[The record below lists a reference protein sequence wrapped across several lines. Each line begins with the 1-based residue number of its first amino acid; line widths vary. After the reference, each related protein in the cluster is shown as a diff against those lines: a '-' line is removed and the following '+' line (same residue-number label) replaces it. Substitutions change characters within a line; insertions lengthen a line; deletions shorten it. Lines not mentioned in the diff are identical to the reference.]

1 LERKRGSKSLFKTF
15 IYLKRYKKTMERNL
29 SSRDKKFVQDML
41 INMEKSHK
49 IEPESKN
56 PDVKEVEQ
64 LTDSIRR
71 RLQRGE

>member
-1 LERKRGSKSLFKTF
+1 MERKRGSKSLFKTF

-41 INMEKSHK
+41 INMEKFHK